1 MCYLSNF
8 HLSDEWLTL
17 LNSRGIHFVN
27 EEIFMID
34 LKIFDDIVDRL
45 TVLVEVVTTEH
56 ETGSASL

>member
-8 HLSDEWLTL
+8 HLSDERFTL

-27 EEIFMID
+27 EEIFMIH

-56 ETGSASL
+56 ETGSAAL

>member
-8 HLSDEWLTL
+8 HLSDEWFTL

-27 EEIFMID
+27 EEIFMIH
-34 LKIFDDIVDRL
+34 LKIFDDIVDRF

-56 ETGSASL
+56 ETGSAAL